1 MSENDNNG
9 GAATIKKKNPKNQE
23 NKGIKDFARYSGM
36 AFQMVVIILVT
47 TWGGIKLDKLTGIKT
62 PVFTIVLSLL
72 GVFAAIYTAVK
83 DFIK

>member
-1 MSENDNNG
+1 MSKITDQQPL
-9 GAATIKKKNPKNQE
+9 KKKNLKSPE
-23 NKGIKDFARYSGM
+23 NKGLNDFGRYSGM
-36 AFQMVVIILVT
+36 AFQMIAIILVT
-47 TWGGIKLDKLTGIKT
+47 TWGGIQLDKLAKFHT